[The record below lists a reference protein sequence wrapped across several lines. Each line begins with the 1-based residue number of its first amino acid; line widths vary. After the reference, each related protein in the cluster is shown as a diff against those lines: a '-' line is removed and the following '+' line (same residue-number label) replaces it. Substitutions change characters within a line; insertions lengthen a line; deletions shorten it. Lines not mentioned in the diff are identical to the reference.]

1 MREVRTVVYS
11 QFLESYKSVTMEA
24 MATAFGVT
32 VDFIDQYVILL
43 LQLPMNDNL
52 VFSYCVVFIK
62 SSFHL
67 LQGTVTVHCSWEAAL
82 QD

>member
-1 MREVRTVVYS
+1 
-11 QFLESYKSVTMEA
+11 
-24 MATAFGVT
+24 
-32 VDFIDQYVILL
+32 
-43 LQLPMNDNL
+43 MNDNL